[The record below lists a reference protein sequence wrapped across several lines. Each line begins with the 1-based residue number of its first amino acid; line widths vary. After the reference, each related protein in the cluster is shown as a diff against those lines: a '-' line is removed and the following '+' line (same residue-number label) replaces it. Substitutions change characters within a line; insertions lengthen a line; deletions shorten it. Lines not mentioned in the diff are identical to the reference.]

1 MSSAALERLTAS
13 YETLIRALDGAD
25 VDSIEKAS
33 ADLAEAVEQVRS
45 ADLQADPTVRPSLS
59 RLVALGFAAQT
70 RVNFMTDALKRR
82 MEGLAAVRGEL
93 SGATYQPSIR

>member
-1 MSSAALERLTAS
+1 MSRAAFERLTAS

-33 ADLAEAVEQVRS
+33 ADLADAVEQVRS
-45 ADLQADPTVRPSLS
+45 ADLRVDPTARASLS
-59 RLVALGFAAQT
+59 RLVALGYAAQT

-82 MEGLAAVRGEL
+82 LDGLSAVRGEL
-93 SGATYQPSIR
+93 SAATYQPGNR